1 MTVQIKKGMFLRM
14 FVHSLLTEYTFKTQI
29 FEFETDLIYDYDP
42 NIDFST
48 IHKLLQLELNVYN
61 GNKESVSDGQQ
72 IIDNIFES
80 FYKKIF
86 DYFINNY
93 SGNIDDWELGFFI
106 VELQALDWDRNIVF
120 QTEGFDNYNTI
131 EGQSIL

>member
-14 FVHSLLTEYTFKTQI
+14 FVYSLLTEYTFKTQI

-61 GNKESVSDGQQ
+61 GNKESVIDGQQ

-93 SGNIDDWELGFFI
+93 IGNIDDWEQGFFI
-106 VELQALDWDRNIVF
+106 VEIQALDWDRNIVF

-131 EGQSIL
+131 EGHSIL